1 MSNVH
6 HPNAFRP
13 QGPIAHDLSKATE
26 SAKRAFDQ
34 PVEWRPGEVT
44 CLATTKLRPQT
55 TPGARLW
62 TEIVPASD
70 TIGQKSEM
78 VSMRVLD
85 YKGIDVIAQLDLTPE
100 DVPTLI
106 KRLLHI
112 YKTQGGDPVT
122 LLQKEIE
129 NT

>member
-1 MSNVH
+1 VSNIH

-13 QGPIAHDLSKATE
+13 QGPIQHDLSKATDT
-26 SAKRAFDQ
+26 AKRAFDQ
-34 PVEWRPGEVT
+34 PVEWRPGEVN

-55 TPGARLW
+55 IPGARLF

-85 YKGIDVIAQLDLTPE
+85 YKGIDVIAQLDLAPE

-106 KRLLHI
+106 KRLLQI
-112 YKTQGGDPVT
+112 YKTQGGDPDT
-122 LLQKEIE
+122 LLQKETE
-129 NT
+129 ET